1 MDNLNQKQKNII
13 IAIIV
18 IIGIFIIYK
27 VYFTNDNS
35 NEVYEDLE
43 NVENVILP
51 DEEENIA
58 KDNNDTSKTIFVHI
72 AGAVE
77 DEGIIEIAENSRIAD
92 AIELA
97 GGVTDDADLSN
108 VNLAYVLEDGMKV
121 KIPSKNDEI
130 LTEQEY
136 ITTENGENIVT
147 ENNDIS
153 KESESSLIN
162 INTASQSELETLP
175 GIGSATAMKI
185 INYREENGKFNSI
198 EDLKNVKGIGDAKYE
213 NIKDLI
219 KV

>member
-27 VYFTNDNS
+27 VYFKNDNS
-35 NEVYEDLE
+35 KEVYEDLE

-58 KDNNDTSKTIFVHI
+58 KDHNYTSKTIFVHI

-121 KIPSKNDEI
+121 RIPSKNDEI

-147 ENNDIS
+147 ENNDIG
-153 KESESSLIN
+153 KESESSLVN